1 MLSSGRVAQ
10 VEMTVQLPVQG
21 PALVPAASL
30 SQVMPATV
38 LLKIVP
44 KKACLT
50 WVVLP
55 WLLLKRTF
63 NRQGLRR
70 EVSSFSSAVP
80 LLAKRNGVVEAAFM
94 EEWSFRNMSK
104 LPPVPPENRSNK
116 GPGADPKIA
125 TDDKAPPRENLKEQ
139 GPQGNI
145 HQNTHNQGY
154 QQDR

>member
-1 MLSSGRVAQ
+1 MGASFVMQCPTRLGLRPFPLVANKSRPPPKAFLS
-10 VEMTVQLPVQG
+10 
-21 PALVPAASL
+21 
-30 SQVMPATV
+30 
-38 LLKIVP
+38 
-44 KKACLT
+44 

-125 TDDKAPPRENLKEQ
+125 TDEKAPP
-139 GPQGNI
+139 
-145 HQNTHNQGY
+145 
-154 QQDR
+154 